1 MTNQG
6 DDCYFFFYSTC
17 TKGDGCPFRHCEAAL
32 GCETVCT
39 LWQEGRCFRQVCKF
53 RHMEIDKK
61 RSEISCYWESQ
72 PTGCQKL
79 NCAFHHSKPRYID
92 GTFLLP
98 SKNLLT
104 KPEPQEEE
112 VKVPQVPVQQNKLP
126 PPSNPS
132 PQLRGVMKVEN
143 AESVPSPTHPPV
155 VINAADDDEDDDD
168 QFSEEGE
175 EGKIALQQP
184 VPETPNGVRIIST
197 RTNPKKDASLDFGIK
212 TLDEIRQKKMKE
224 KQKKPE
230 TSSLTLTL
238 SVQPKADSGIEKENL
253 RTVVRTVTLTS
264 RKATALKEGGVPVRR
279 SLSERLGKRKVL
291 PDSSTAELTK
301 KDALEEIGLPLKR
314 SLAARLGKKI
324 DAQEG
329 NPDELPAK
337 ARKSIRERLGLPAD
351 QTNTDS
357 EKAVKSTGEICV
369 KTLEEIRLEKVKTT
383 EGESSTG
390 NPPEAERPPKQVRNL
405 SEIRVKT
412 FSEALYTKKKR
423 ELEQQKVEKSPPKET
438 EEKKP
443 ASLMLKVPK
452 QPVGELESKAKP
464 LEEVRVKTLEE
475 IRREKALKSLR
486 NAERLASPETSVVS
500 QSEVG
505 PTKRRLLRIHK
516 AAAVKGPDKEEKS
529 TAQPAKPAV
538 ENTAAAAAELSVSV
552 KESADVKVQVKSFA
566 EIMREKQLR
575 KQQEAEKKVQKDV
588 VQKEK
593 SVSPSLVESGK
604 ESRLPITEKGQV
616 RSLLVPGFT
625 SNPQAEQVV
634 ARSLQK
640 TNLVPGSGEPAVVM
654 ATAQRSPENKV
665 KPKVNVKPSVVKTS
679 SPVGLGQKRKVAES
693 HPSAVAA
700 VKPLS
705 NSTTTETK
713 EPSTK
718 IVVMSA
724 PSLALEERTVPQIT
738 PSLEKPK
745 DSVHLPVSGQP
756 APSCAAVKTRR
767 QSSLSSKLASSLDDD
782 FEALMKEF
790 ADDKLEAEIELDPGK
805 DEDDLLQE
813 LSEMIDS

>member
-98 SKNLLT
+98 SKTTDLLT

-224 KQKKPE
+224 KQKKPGNE

-279 SLSERLGKRKVL
+279 SLSERLGKRKL
-291 PDSSTAELTK
+291 
-301 KDALEEIGLPLKR
+301 DALEEIGLPLKR

-337 ARKSIRERLGLPAD
+337 VQARKSIRERLGLPAD

-516 AAAVKGPDKEEKS
+516 AAGIRTSKKLVRSVQASNISAYYFELK
-529 TAQPAKPAV
+529 QP
-538 ENTAAAAAELSVSV
+538 SVSV

-634 ARSLQK
+634 K

-654 ATAQRSPENKV
+654 ATAQRSPENKGTL

-718 IVVMSA
+718 IVVMRLSIVI
-724 PSLALEERTVPQIT
+724 ENKCMIT

-745 DSVHLPVSGQP
+745 DSLCFNNTQSPKSVHLPVSGQP